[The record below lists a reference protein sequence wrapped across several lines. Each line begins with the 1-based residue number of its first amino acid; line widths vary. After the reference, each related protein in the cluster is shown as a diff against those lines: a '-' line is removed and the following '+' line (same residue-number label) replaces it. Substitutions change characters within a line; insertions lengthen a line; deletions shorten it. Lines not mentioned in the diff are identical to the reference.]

1 MAKVFLNILI
11 VLSLTLGNAL
21 GKNQLLA
28 KKKYS
33 TYTVRK
39 GDNLSTIAELFGV
52 SVSKLCSW
60 NNISRKK
67 VLFVGK
73 RLQIKGRVT
82 NSSAQRRRRTRRVS
96 ASRYRVQYGDTL
108 SEISQRFGV
117 SEASVKRLNN
127 LRRSSIYKG
136 QRLKI
141 PSRLMGSSHS
151 LGPTASEK
159 IRIQKPIYSR
169 IFRRYRNSR
178 YNKNLGLV
186 YRVQRAKTVR
196 AAHSGRIVKVST
208 MRGYGNYILVDH
220 GKGWVSMY
228 SNMSRV
234 FVRPGQRIRM
244 RSQLGSVKNTE
255 FFFLLSFRGR
265 PIDPNRYF

>member
-1 MAKVFLNILI
+1 MIKVFFNILI

-60 NNISRKK
+60 NDISKKK

-73 RLQIKGRVT
+73 RLRVKGRVT
-82 NSSAQRRRRTRRVS
+82 KSSHQRMRRTRVS

-108 SEISQRFGV
+108 SEIAQRFGV
-117 SEASVKRLNN
+117 SEASVKRLNH

-141 PSRLMGSSHS
+141 PPRLMGSSHS
-151 LGPTASEK
+151 PGPTASEK

-228 SNMSRV
+228 SNMNRV
-234 FVRPGQRIRM
+234 FVRLGQRIRM
-244 RSQLGSVKNTE
+244 RSKLGSVKNTE

>member
-1 MAKVFLNILI
+1 MARVFLNILI
-11 VLSLTLGNAL
+11 VLSLTLANAL
-21 GKNQLLA
+21 GKNQLFA

-60 NNISRKK
+60 NDISREK
-67 VLFVGK
+67 VLFIGK
-73 RLQIKGRVT
+73 RLRVKNRVT
-82 NSSAQRRRRTRRVS
+82 NSSDQRMRRTRVS
-96 ASRYRVQYGDTL
+96 ESRYRVQYGDTL
-108 SEISQRFGV
+108 SEIAQRFGV
-117 SEASVKRLNN
+117 SEVSVKRLNN
-127 LRRSSIYKG
+127 LRRSSIYTG
-136 QRLKI
+136 QRLAI
-141 PSRLMGSSHS
+141 PSRLMNSSHS
-151 LGPTASEK
+151 LGPTASGR

-169 IFRRYRNSR
+169 IFRRYKNSR
-178 YNKNLGLV
+178 YNRNLGLT

-244 RSQLGSVKNTE
+244 RSKLGLVKNTE
-255 FFFLLSFRGR
+255 FFFLLSFKGS
-265 PIDPNRYF
+265 PMDPNRYF

>member
-1 MAKVFLNILI
+1 MAKVFLNTLI
-11 VLSLTLGNAL
+11 VLSLTLVNAL

-60 NNISRKK
+60 NDITRKK

-73 RLQIKGRVT
+73 RLRVKGRVT
-82 NSSAQRRRRTRRVS
+82 NSSDQR
-96 ASRYRVQYGDTL
+96 
-108 SEISQRFGV
+108 
-117 SEASVKRLNN
+117 
-127 LRRSSIYKG
+127 
-136 QRLKI
+136 
-141 PSRLMGSSHS
+141 
-151 LGPTASEK
+151 

-169 IFRRYRNSR
+169 VFRRYRNSR

-228 SNMSRV
+228 SNMSQV

-244 RSQLGSVKNTE
+244 RSKLGSVKNTE